1 MACHAVT
8 WRGDGLCNMLHLQ
21 GLGDR
26 SGRAVVLPWR
36 AEEAL
41 AAAGHGGAIRGNSE
55 RVIPLAE
62 MCPRSK
68 ELRGTVRVA

>member
-1 MACHAVT
+1 MI
-8 WRGDGLCNMLHLQ
+8 GP
-21 GLGDR
+21 
-26 SGRAVVLPWR
+26 GRAVVLPWR

-62 MCPRSK
+62 MSPRSR